1 MTRTQRNTLDN
12 IRAFFDAHGRAPT
25 IRELMAI
32 EGLKSTTAIHAR
44 LKALVRD
51 GYLLKLDDPAGRYVP
66 ADKNIDA
73 VLNSYSTGALQTEL
87 RRRMDMADE
96 IDARARAS

>member
-1 MTRTQRNTLDN
+1 MTRAQRDTLDN
-12 IRAFFDAHGRAPT
+12 VRAFFDANGRAPT

-32 EGLKSTTAIHAR
+32 ECLRSTAGIHAR
-44 LKALVRD
+44 LQALVRD
-51 GYLLKLDDPAGRYVP
+51 GYLLKLDDCAGRYVP

-73 VLNSYSTGALQTEL
+73 VLNSYSTAALQTEL
-87 RRRMDMADE
+87 SRRMKLADE